1 MEEVKENS
9 KNTTS
14 ERIGFSTTSLVLGI
28 ISVAFFW
35 IWSGCVSLP
44 SGIMA
49 IICSVAGRKEEK
61 KGIGLAG
68 LAFGVLGLILCAI
81 IYVLALAYGVDMLG
95 NPIQ

>member
-1 MEEVKENS
+1 MEEVNESK
-9 KNTTS
+9 KNTT
-14 ERIGFSTTSLVLGI
+14 EQRIGFSATSLVLGI

-35 IWSGCVSLP
+35 VWSGCVSLP

-49 IICSVAGRKEEK
+49 IICSIAGRKEEK

-68 LAFGVLGLILCAI
+68 LAFGILGLVLCAI
-81 IYVLALAYGVDMLG
+81 IYILALAYGVDMLG